1 MQKQIN
7 EDNIYKSKV
16 QLAKVNHRAVPKDSV
31 MNPGDRISLFLR
43 ECMETPVVRLFMGKT
58 LAIRLMVAG

>member
-7 EDNIYKSKV
+7 EDNFYKSKV
-16 QLAKVNHRAVPKDSV
+16 QLAMVNHRAVPKDSV
-31 MNPGDRISLFLR
+31 INPGDRISLFPR

-58 LAIRLMVAG
+58 LAIKLMVAG